1 MLPRYAIFEGR
12 VRPGMDSQMWDYVSD
27 VLVLLWRQFGSAN
40 TVQVMLGVEHDPNG
54 FSFPLVLAITYPD
67 AK

>member
-1 MLPRYAIFEGR
+1 
-12 VRPGMDSQMWDYVSD
+12 MDSQIWDYVND

-40 TVQVMLGVEHDPNG
+40 TVLVILGVEHDPNG